1 MTIETAGTNEPATS
15 TAPDAEPEDQV
26 RGHTYSLLGHLLA
39 APPDQQ
45 TLDLLISI
53 DPGPDTE
60 GTLLGAAWQMLQTAA
75 TRTDVQQ
82 LDDEYHELFIGIGRG
97 ELIPYG
103 SWYVTGFLMEQP
115 LATLRADLERMG
127 FARQE
132 GVHEPEDHAAAL
144 CEVMSI
150 CAAGADAIP
159 LEQQAA
165 FFARHMGP
173 WIGRFFRDMQSARS
187 ARFYRAVGQLGEQ
200 FIDIETQAFRMAAP
214 GAMETVRPIRM
225 VGRESRST
233 ETRFEQE
240 GQ

>member
-1 MTIETAGTNEPATS
+1 MSIEAAGSAEQ
-15 TAPDAEPEDQV
+15 TAPVVEPEDQV
-26 RGHTYSLLGHLLA
+26 RGNTYSLLGHLLA
-39 APPDQQ
+39 APPDQK
-45 TLDLLISI
+45 TLELLASI
-53 DPGPDTE
+53 DPGPDNAE
-60 GTLLGAAWQMLQTAA
+60 TLLGAAWQMLQTAA
-75 TRTDVQQ
+75 ARTTVQQ

-127 FARQE
+127 FERQE
-132 GVHEPEDHAAAL
+132 GVREPEDHAAAL

-150 CAAGADAIP
+150 CVAGSDAIS

-165 FFARHMGP
+165 FFARHMAP
-173 WIGRFFRDMQSARS
+173 WIGRFFRDMQQARS

-200 FIDIETQAFRMAAP
+200 FIDVETQAFRMTAP
-214 GAMETVRPIRM
+214 GAMEAVRPIRM

-240 GQ
+240 G

>member
-1 MTIETAGTNEPATS
+1 MSIEAAGTAEP
-15 TAPDAEPEDQV
+15 TAPTATVVEPEDQI
-26 RGHTYSLLGHLLA
+26 RSNTYGLLGHLLA
-39 APPDQQ
+39 APPDKK
-45 TLDLLISI
+45 TLGLLASI
-53 DPGPDTE
+53 DPGPDNAD
-60 GTLLGAAWQMLQTAA
+60 TLLGAAWQMLQSAA
-75 TRTDVQQ
+75 ARTDVQQ

-115 LATLRADLERMG
+115 LATLRSDLERMG
-127 FARQE
+127 FERQD

-150 CAAGADAIP
+150 CAAGSDAIS

-165 FFARHMGP
+165 FFGRHMAP
-173 WIGRFFRDMQSARS
+173 WIGRFFRDMQQARS

-200 FIDIETQAFRMAAP
+200 FIDVETQAFRMTAP
-214 GAMETVRPIRM
+214 GAMQAERPIKM
-225 VGRESRST
+225 VGRKSRST

-240 GQ
+240 G

>member
-1 MTIETAGTNEPATS
+1 MSIEAAGTAETRPPS
-15 TAPDAEPEDQV
+15 TQVGDPEDQL
-26 RGHTYSLLGHLLA
+26 RANTYSLLGHLLA
-39 APPDQQ
+39 APPDQK
-45 TLDLLISI
+45 TLDLLASI
-53 DPGPDTE
+53 DPGSASED
-60 GTLLGAAWQMLQTAA
+60 TLLGAAWQMLQTAA
-75 TRTDVQQ
+75 VRTTVQQ
-82 LDDEYHELFIGIGRG
+82 LDDEYQELFIGVGRG

-127 FARQE
+127 FERQD
-132 GVHEPEDHAAAL
+132 GVREPEDHAAAL

-150 CAAGADAIP
+150 CVAGADTIS

-165 FFARHMGP
+165 FFARHIAP
-173 WIGRFFRDMQSARS
+173 WIGRFFRDMQQARN

-200 FIDIETQAFRMAAP
+200 FIDIETQAFRMTAP
-214 GAMETVRPIRM
+214 GAMEAVRPIRM

-233 ETRFEQE
+233 DTRFEQE